1 MTAIL
6 YTESRM
12 RVRESLVIVGAFG
25 LLSAFLFAAFPAFS
39 DQAELIEDAFP
50 EPLVALFGFEA
61 MHTYEGFLGG
71 YSYPMLIVLFAGI
84 YFAYT
89 SAGMI
94 ADDIRT
100 RKMDLT
106 LASPVSRESVVLQ
119 KVGALWVPLVILTV
133 GVALINVI
141 GALVLGESLDPHV
154 LLMVHLLSVPYLLCC
169 AGIGLVLSVWLERS
183 ETAEIG
189 ALGIVFVLWLVEGL
203 ADMSPD
209 FSWVGYLTPSRY
221 YDPSAILV
229 HGEFALLEGGVLLG
243 AFFGLLAIATIR
255 FLRRDI

>member
-1 MTAIL
+1 MISIL
-6 YTESRM
+6 YTESRQ

-39 DQAELIEDAFP
+39 DQAERIEGAFP

-71 YSYPMLIVLFAGI
+71 YSYPMLVVLFAGI

-94 ADDIRT
+94 ADDIST

-106 LASPVSRESVVLQ
+106 LAAPVSRESVLVQ
-119 KVGALWVPLVILTV
+119 KIAALWVPLAILSV
-133 GVALINVI
+133 GIALINGL
-141 GALVLGESLDPHV
+141 GALVLGESLDPLV
-154 LLMVHLLSVPYLLCC
+154 LLMVHLLSVPYLLVC
-169 AGIGLVLSVWLERS
+169 AGIGLVLSVWVERS

-189 ALGIVFVLWLVEGL
+189 ALALVFLLWLVEGL
-203 ADMSPD
+203 SDMSPE

-229 HGEFALLEGGVLLG
+229 HEEFALLEAGILLG
-243 AFFGLLAIATIR
+243 AFFALFVIATVR
-255 FLRRDI
+255 FVRRDI